1 MNLNTANLAS
11 KKVLLRVDFNTPLQ
25 DNGEIEDDSRIV
37 KTIPTIKFLL
47 EKGAKQIIIITHLGR
62 PKGEIIEKLKTDV
75 LAKKLEKLLKESVI
89 KINEITPKS
98 VPEKAKIIMLENLRF
113 DPREKKNDDKMA
125 RELAK
130 LADIYVNDAFGAS
143 HREHTSIV
151 AITKHLPSYA
161 GLLLQKEIDVLSEV
175 LKNPKKPLTVIL
187 GGAKIDTKIGIIK
200 NFLNKADNIL
210 VGGGIANTF
219 LYAQGYDIGQSL
231 YEKDKKEIAQEIMMT
246 AEIEHEKFV
255 IPKDVIVASE
265 AKENAVTLDIPIED
279 LELDMKIFDIGKET
293 LGKFLYIIKNSGMI
307 IWNGPVGLFECK
319 AFERGTKA
327 IAEML
332 SISKA
337 KTILGGGDTISA
349 LKKFKISEDKFDH
362 VSTGGGAMLEFLEG
376 KELPGIIA
384 LEKSVK

>member
-293 LGKFLYIIKNSGMI
+293 LGKFSYQAQD
-307 IWNGPVGLFECK
+307 PQ
-319 AFERGTKA
+319 
-327 IAEML
+327 
-332 SISKA
+332 
-337 KTILGGGDTISA
+337 
-349 LKKFKISEDKFDH
+349 SEYQ
-362 VSTGGGAMLEFLEG
+362 
-376 KELPGIIA
+376 ELQH
-384 LEKSVK
+384 LLWLRSLQL